1 MTQIAINL
9 TTPSSAPRAG
19 TTWTH
24 NSACLLYFHSDLLC
38 TLASVALLAAL
49 LVLALVAVH
58 HQQATTD
65 VAETQHASTALASY
79 APSRNRANRRAF
91 KRNEPHCS
99 WSLPLFSRANDRSCK
114 YSADRCTVRI
124 VRSGN
129 SRPVPKACKGTAVYL
144 EPVHWADDKCWCN
157 V

>member
-1 MTQIAINL
+1 VDSQQCLPAIL
-9 TTPSSAPRAG
+9 S
-19 TTWTH
+19 
-24 NSACLLYFHSDLLC
+24 SDLPLH

-91 KRNEPHCS
+91 KRNA
-99 WSLPLFSRANDRSCK
+99 PLL
-114 YSADRCTVRI
+114 
-124 VRSGN
+124 
-129 SRPVPKACKGTAVYL
+129 L
-144 EPVHWADDKCWCN
+144 EPSLVLSRK
-157 V
+157 